1 MAAPKKIDPKSLRED
16 TFQNYAFHL
25 IDYVYRRRLRFISGA
40 VVVVVLVAAGI
51 VTLAVNRYRN
61 EQRAVLFHQ
70 VENLLT
76 VQETLSG
83 EQRDKASGALQDFLA
98 EYPSGYLSSVAWM
111 HLARL
116 AWDGGDENAA
126 EVAFKAALGLQ
137 EGGTALATLARVG
150 LAKIQERRGEV
161 EASAEIYRGLPESG
175 FADLR
180 DLSLG
185 RIAAAQQ
192 DSDRARSHFGAVAK
206 RRPPSVLSLWA
217 NEELAYVP

>member
-1 MAAPKKIDPKSLRED
+1 MAAQKIDPKSLRED
-16 TFQNYAFHL
+16 TFQNFGFHL
-25 IDYVYRRRLRFISGA
+25 IEYVYRRRIRFIAGA
-40 VVVVVLVAAGI
+40 IVAVLLVAIGI
-51 VTLAVNRYRN
+51 GTLTVQRYRN

-70 VENLLT
+70 VENLLS
-76 VQETLSG
+76 VQETLND
-83 EQRDKASGALQDFLA
+83 EQRSKASEALQNFVA
-98 EYPSGYLSSVAWM
+98 EYPSSYLSGVAWM

-126 EVAFKAALGLQ
+126 EVAFTAALGLQ
-137 EGGTALATLARVG
+137 KGDTALSALATVG

-185 RIAAAQQ
+185 RIAVAQQ

-206 RRPPSVLSLWA
+206 RRPPSVLSIWA